1 LLSNRRWL
9 ARRNAFDSSLRTR
22 FYITFFTADYGIGFE
37 FTRSLFSHD
46 ITGFLIVEANIIMA
60 QAL

>member
-1 LLSNRRWL
+1 L
-9 ARRNAFDSSLRTR
+9 ARRNAFDSSLRTC

-37 FTRSLFSHD
+37 FACGFFSHD
-46 ITGFLIVEANIIMA
+46 ITGFLIVEANIVMA